1 MTEEEPPKEKKVPEE
16 LTCPDWMMT
25 MGDCMSLLLTFFV
38 LLLTFSTSSKSQLM
52 DVIGVMK
59 GAFSMVKVSQVKKE
73 SAFFESKLTDAEQR
87 KVSNPK
93 NDSSS
98 LRLTSNK
105 IQRKFKLLEATI
117 SEIGFKNQLSMNKL
131 DEGISI
137 EIPANE
143 VFVDGGNE
151 LSFEGKK
158 LIQEISNI
166 AFNILNEI
174 RIVSN
179 LKKTEMSGTTVSP
192 EWLLA
197 NERNIKIVRLLVDEF
212 GIAETRFSIGVK
224 VSEKSN
230 IDNDFA
236 KITIIFVERLKV
248 REVGI
253 EELLKGNF

>member
-1 MTEEEPPKEKKVPEE
+1 MIQQEPPKEKKVPEE

-38 LLLTFSTSSKSQLM
+38 LLLTFSTNSKSQLM
-52 DVIGVMK
+52 DVVGVMK
-59 GAFSMVKVSQVKKE
+59 GAFSMVKVAQLKKE
-73 SAFFESKLTDAEQR
+73 SAFFESKLVDAEQR
-87 KVSNPK
+87 KISNPAG
-93 NDSSS
+93 DATS

-105 IQRKFKLLEATI
+105 IQRKFKILESTI
-117 SEIGFKNQLSMNKL
+117 SEIGFKNNLTLTKL
-131 DEGISI
+131 DEGVSI
-137 EIPANE
+137 EVPANE
-143 VFVDGGNE
+143 IFVDGGNE
-151 LSFEGKK
+151 LTFEGKK

-179 LKKTEMSGTTVSP
+179 LQKTEMSGSTVSP
-192 EWLLA
+192 EWLQA
-197 NERNIKIVRLLVDEF
+197 HERNNKIVRLLVDEF
-212 GIAETRFSIGVK
+212 GLAETRFSIGVK

-230 IDNDFA
+230 KENDFA

-248 REVGI
+248 REVGV